1 VGQFLL
7 SIHALLLTLVGH
19 WDLEDQ
25 ASPVF
30 QRVLAHL
37 MALLVPYHLVY
48 QQYLKALL
56 FLVLP
61 QDLVLQQVQEV
72 QEVLPHQ

>member
-7 SIHALLLTLVGH
+7 SIHVLLLTLVGH

-25 ASPVF
+25 A
-30 QRVLAHL
+30 VLVLQCVLVPL
-37 MALLVPYHLVY
+37 MVLLVPYHLVY
-48 QQYLKALL
+48 QRYLKALL

-61 QDLVLQQVQEV
+61 QVLVLQ
-72 QEVLPHQ
+72 